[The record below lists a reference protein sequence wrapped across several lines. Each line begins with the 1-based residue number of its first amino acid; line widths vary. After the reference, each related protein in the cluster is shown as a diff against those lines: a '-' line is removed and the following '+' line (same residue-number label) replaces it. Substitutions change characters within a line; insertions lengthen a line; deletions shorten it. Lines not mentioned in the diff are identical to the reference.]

1 MDVHFL
7 DQQQHLLDKIQ
18 AIYNGRCPAHKGS
31 PDSVAEPPPAFGA
44 GASVPTA
51 TQAVLHTVV
60 FPFVEAFN

>member
-18 AIYNGRCPAHKGS
+18 AIYNRRRPAHKGS
-31 PDSVAEPPPAFGA
+31 PDSVAEPPPTFGA

-51 TQAVLHTVV
+51 TQAALHTVV